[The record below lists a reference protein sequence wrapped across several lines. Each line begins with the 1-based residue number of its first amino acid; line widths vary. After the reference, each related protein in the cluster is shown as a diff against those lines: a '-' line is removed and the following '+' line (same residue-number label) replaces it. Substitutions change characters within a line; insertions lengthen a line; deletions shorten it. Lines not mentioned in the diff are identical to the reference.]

1 MLLASNTV
9 AEPTSFELVGARGAP
24 VIAVL
29 GGISAT
35 RHVCSSESDERP
47 GWWEPMVGPGRAL
60 DLAHVQ
66 ILGIDWLDGGRRNDG
81 RPARIVTTHD
91 QAGAIVAILD
101 SLGILRVRA
110 IVGSS
115 YGGMV
120 ALAFAERYPERVE
133 QLVVIAAAHETHPMM
148 TAVRSIQRRIV
159 ELGLETG
166 HAHEALSLARE
177 LAMTT
182 YRSAR
187 EFAER
192 FSGGPV
198 ALTDNNA
205 TFPVEQYLRH
215 HGEKFADAWRA
226 ERFVA
231 LSLSGDLH
239 RVDPDRII
247 TPAVF
252 VAAEGDSVVPREQIA
267 ALAASV
273 RGPAELVDL
282 PSDVG
287 HDAFLTE
294 HDALDRMLASA
305 LSTSD
310 LTESIQ
316 S

>member
-1 MLLASNTV
+1 MLLASKTV
-9 AEPTSFELVGARGAP
+9 AEQTSFELVGAPGAP
-24 VIAVL
+24 VIVVL

-35 RHVCSSESDERP
+35 RHVCSSESDETP

-60 DLAHVQ
+60 DLAHTQ
-66 ILGIDWLDGGRRNDG
+66 ILGIDWLDGGRRDDG
-81 RPARIVTTHD
+81 QPARIVTTHD
-91 QAGAIVAILD
+91 QAGALLTILD

-166 HAHEALSLARE
+166 HAREALALARE

-187 EFAER
+187 EFAGR

-198 ALTDNNA
+198 AVTENSA
-205 TFPVEQYLRH
+205 TFPVERYLEH
-215 HGEKFADAWRA
+215 HGEKFASAWRA

-239 RVDPDRII
+239 RVDPDRIT

-252 VAAEGDSVVPREQIA
+252 VAAEGDTVVPREQIA

-273 RGPAELVDL
+273 RGPSELVDL

-294 HDALDRMLASA
+294 HEALDRILASA

-310 LTESIQ
+310 LTVSTQ